1 MIEMVTYWLIIEIL
15 AIFFAGWGAGVVTGL
30 IGASA
35 VVIVFPIL
43 CIFLGYDPYVAQGI
57 GLTTDVIA
65 SLVAVHIY
73 KKHGNID
80 LKSGLQMTVAAIIA
94 AQLGSWL
101 SSLIEPAHLSW
112 VVGTF
117 ILVMGVSFIR
127 SPLSITVDSLQ
138 DKIVST
144 FNQSMDSLF
153 FQKKRSLSSILYY
166 LVALCY
172 INLLRRKYLPHILF
186 GAIIGLICGFT
197 GAGGGVMILLVL
209 TFILGYKIHIAVGT
223 SVLMMALIAFS
234 GALGHALFVEIP
246 WPVIVISCIGGA
258 IGARSASI
266 FANLTSEERLGRIAG
281 SAFAVLGLMM
291 IAGELT

>member
-35 VVIVFPIL
+35 VVIVVPIL

-112 VVGTF
+112 VVGTVV
-117 ILVMGVSFIR
+117 LVMGVGFIR

-197 GAGGGVMILLVL
+197 GAGGGAMILLVL

-281 SAFAVLGLMM
+281 GVFAVLGLMM